1 MGLGRRCRPWLVLQ
15 KGQWDRMAANGV
27 HPPFQTLDVTRF
39 RQAMAKLHEVVGCG
53 KGRIEVTRRG
63 CDDVCVLISKSEL
76 ESLEQAL
83 EILSQS
89 ADYKAMCDNI
99 SQLVAACAGCD
110 EQGEQKSTG
119 SVTS

>member
-1 MGLGRRCRPWLVLQ
+1 MAVNGLQ
-15 KGQWDRMAANGV
+15 S
-27 HPPFQTLDVTRF
+27 PFQTLDVTRF

-63 CDDVCVLISKSEL
+63 CDDVCVLISKAEL

-89 ADYKAMCDNI
+89 ADYKSMCENI
-99 SQLVAACAGCD
+99 NQLVAACAGCD
-110 EQGEQKSTG
+110 ESGEQKPAEPAR
-119 SVTS
+119 